1 MTLKYCA
8 LSIITQ
14 SPFFIIAKQIIHL
27 FSMSSSENLPSFV
40 LLCCG
45 RRGSFPATCTRNQM
59 LPYSF
64 HVFFFLLFPGHQ
76 NAWSKQ
82 LHLSLMQSSD
92 ASVNEAWHCAWWQ
105 TAARDLALSFA
116 SVNGNFLELCLTC
129 TEIWAECD
137 FSESK
142 AAQFTPKTFNHQSE
156 GHGRHFYFNPKSRDS
171 GLLLSLWFV
180 KELHWIKF
188 SQK

>member
-1 MTLKYCA
+1 MKTYLPLC
-8 LSIITQ
+8 
-14 SPFFIIAKQIIHL
+14 FFAVAEEDHFQQHAPETRCCHIH
-27 FSMSSSENLPSFV
+27 SMF
-40 LLCCG
+40 
-45 RRGSFPATCTRNQM
+45 
-59 LPYSF
+59 
-64 HVFFFLLFPGHQ
+64 FFFLLFPGHQ

-129 TEIWAECD
+129 TEIWGECD